1 MRSQLP
7 VVIEDGPEGFG
18 SQWDGLEPWDLSVV
32 PLQRTNRLFSTV
44 QSELFFFQKKNDS
57 SDRTN
62 NIKKSGGNDSFDS
75 AWNVASRWSGAVC
88 SLNVTTGS
96 RHTRFIIVDSP
107 RRIILI
113 CKPNYHP
120 EP

>member
-44 QSELFFFQKKNDS
+44 QSELFFFSKNDS
-57 SDRTN
+57 SDRCQTTQQN
-62 NIKKSGGNDSFDS
+62 LAEMI
-75 AWNVASRWSGAVC
+75 
-88 SLNVTTGS
+88 LVTQLGTLLRAGQGLFATS
-96 RHTRFIIVDSP
+96 T
-107 RRIILI
+107 
-113 CKPNYHP
+113 
-120 EP
+120 